1 MGSFEENLTR
11 KIYMRV
17 CKYLNQRIRRIS
29 EYNEKSFKAVSKKK
43 KKKKKSEETEFDN
56 SIQD

>member
-11 KIYMRV
+11 KIHMRV

-43 KKKKKSEETEFDN
+43 QKKKREETEFDN